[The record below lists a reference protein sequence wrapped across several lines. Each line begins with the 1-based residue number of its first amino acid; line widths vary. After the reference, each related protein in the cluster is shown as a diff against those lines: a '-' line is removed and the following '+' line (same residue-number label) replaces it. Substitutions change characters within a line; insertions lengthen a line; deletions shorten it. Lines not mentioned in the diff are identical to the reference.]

1 MAARV
6 EDLEVLKRFRLALIK
21 FQEAA
26 NVALTDAESDLVR
39 TQLWLDVEQTPYWN
53 LQVRKAT
60 ELLSRAEDQLRQ
72 KRVFKDATGGRQSTV
87 DEEKAVKLARARLE
101 AAQQKVLKVAQWKR
115 RMEKVGHDYKGS
127 VQRFASTVQSQV
139 PATIAALEV
148 MVRQLEAYV
157 GLRPI
162 EATSTAGPADAA
174 ITVPAP
180 DAPSMARGRIDE
192 AAPPDEQ
199 STENTRDAPAGG
211 KGEG

>member
-1 MAARV
+1 MGARV

-39 TQLWLDVEQTPYWN
+39 TQLWLDVEQTPHWN

-157 GLRPI
+157 GLRPV
-162 EATSTAGPADAA
+162 EAASTAGPADA
-174 ITVPAP
+174 PAESSP
-180 DAPSMARGRIDE
+180 SDAASMARGRIDE
-192 AAPPDEQ
+192 PAPPEEQ
-199 STENTRDAPAGG
+199 SSPDAPAGG
-211 KGEG
+211 KGGG